1 MDLSAWKK
9 NSSNEQTYTGVVQSL
24 RKVENNDSL
33 AKKWINSVI
42 KGVPFPVGK
51 ERYVFVIKDS
61 ASNKGYRAIVYGHEI
76 GERLREGEVCY
87 LSGDTDKNGVII
99 GRRLYDP
106 NSGTHLEADR
116 VFPSIVTRVTS
127 ALAIIMIAYL
137 VYVLSHVR
145 ITTFSLFGSRTGG
158 IISVVV
164 MLIIALIC
172 FKSRHRILK
181 MAGWVFLALAVYALY
196 PPIVISECSIN
207 KVPLLKGKCRKI

>member
-1 MDLSAWKK
+1 MILMDLSAWKK
-9 NSSNEQTYTGVVQSL
+9 NSPNEQTYTGVVQNL
-24 RKVENNDSL
+24 RKVDNSDNL

-61 ASNKGYRAIVYGHEI
+61 VCNKGYRAIVYGHEV

-106 NSGTHLEADR
+106 NSGTHIEADR
-116 VFPSIVTRVTS
+116 VFSSLVTRVTS
-127 ALAIIMIAYL
+127 ALVIMMVVYL

-145 ITTFSLFGSRTGG
+145 FTPDSLLGSHTGG
-158 IISVVV
+158 IISVLE
-164 MLIIALIC
+164 MFLIAMVC
-172 FKSRHRILK
+172 FKSRHRIVK
-181 MAGWVFLALAVYALY
+181 MVGWVFLALAVYTLY
-196 PPIVISECSIN
+196 PPIVIMIVVFFIVK
-207 KVPLLKGKCRKI
+207 KVLFR